1 MKKRLI
7 CAPFVV
13 ALFLAVSPVLAAEQ
27 IERFDVTMKLNA
39 DASVNVEEAI
49 LYDFGEA
56 ERHGIYRDLTVKYR
70 ARGGTYKLRVEDI
83 SVADDADRPYNFET
97 SNNGDALQI
106 KIGDAGTTI
115 TGEHWYKIRY
125 TVRRAI
131 NYFDEGEEFYWNG
144 TGNGWEV
151 PIISSDIKVFYP
163 APLAVNAGRETCYAG
178 PAGATDIC
186 GEHGFIKNNDGQATG
201 AFFRQKNLAAGE
213 GITVVVGVPK
223 GTIVKPP
230 LWQTILET
238 VRDNGILIL
247 PIIVFIWLFLRW
259 RKFGRD
265 AKGRGTIIPEYEAPE
280 NMTAAE
286 VGTLYDGRADNH
298 DVSAQIIQ
306 LAVNGFLKIR
316 REENGKVFKSTDYV
330 FTKLKPLTGDEENF
344 VKEIFDG
351 LFGKGDEI
359 KLSDLKYKFAST
371 MASVKNKLYA
381 NLTAEKYFKSNPML
395 TKGKYIGLAMLVFFL
410 SFFLGGVFGGLGV
423 LAFSVSSVII
433 FIFAFIMPAY
443 TEAGMLMK
451 EKILGLK
458 MYMVV
463 AEEARIKF
471 HNAPEKNP
479 ERFEK
484 LLPYAMVM
492 KVEKE
497 WAEQFK
503 DIYNVKPSWYDD
515 PGQTG
520 MFNAAILVGS
530 LSHFDTA
537 AAGTLAASVSKG
549 SSGGS
554 GFSGGGSGGGFGG
567 GGGGSW

>member
-1 MKKRLI
+1 MFL
-7 CAPFVV
+7 V
-13 ALFLAVSPVLAAEQ
+13 ARPVFAAEQ
-27 IERFDVTMKLNA
+27 IDRFDVTAKLNT

-49 LYDFGEA
+49 LYDFGDA
-56 ERHGIYRDLTVKYR
+56 ERHGIYRDLTVKYQ
-70 ARGGTYKLRVEDI
+70 ARGGTYKLRVSDI
-83 SVADDADRPYNFET
+83 SVTDDTDKPYNFET
-97 SNNGDALQI
+97 SNVGDALEI
-106 KIGDAGTTI
+106 KIGDADTTI
-115 TGEHWYKIRY
+115 TGKHWYKIRY

-144 TGNGWEV
+144 TGNGWDV
-151 PIISSDIKVFYP
+151 PIMSSEIKVFYP
-163 APLAVNAGRETCYAG
+163 APLAVNAKLETCYAG
-178 PAGATDIC
+178 PAGSTQIC
-186 GEHGFIKNNDGQATG
+186 DEHGFIKDNSGQATG
-201 AFFRQKNLAAGE
+201 AFFRQKDLAAGE

-223 GTIVKPP
+223 GTILKPP
-230 LWQTILET
+230 MWQTILET

-247 PIIVFIWLFLRW
+247 PIIIFIWLFLRW
-259 RKFGRD
+259 RKIGRD

-316 REENGKVFKSTDYV
+316 REEEGKVFKSTDYI
-330 FTKLKPLTGDEENF
+330 FTKLKPLAGDEKNF

-351 LFGKGDEI
+351 LFAKGDET

-381 NLTAEKYFKSNPML
+381 NLTADKYFKSNPML
-395 TKGKYIGLAMLVFFL
+395 TKAKYFSLGCLAFFL
-410 SFFLGGVFGGLGV
+410 AFMIGPFFGILGAVAFV
-423 LAFSVSSVII
+423 LSAVVIG
-433 FIFAFIMPAY
+433 IFAFIMPAY
-443 TEAGMLMK
+443 TETGMLMK

-503 DIYNVKPSWYDD
+503 DIYNIKPSWYDD
-515 PGQTG
+515 PNQTG
-520 MFNAAILVGS
+520 MFNTAILVGS

-537 AAGTLAASVSKG
+537 AAGTLSAAVSSG